1 MIIMLFYNEIAEEY
15 FNKTYQELQE
25 VFIKPIDS
33 VALMNLSN
41 LFAQCQEM
49 LLKIKEE
56 GYQIEQTNSRGSTT
70 FQINPTYRAYLSCL
84 SEMDK
89 LQSKLGL
96 NVKSRQLLKQ
106 KELELKT
113 EEDELFNDV

>member
-1 MIIMLFYNEIAEEY
+1 MMFYNDQAEQY
-15 FNKTYQELQE
+15 FNQTYEELQDI
-25 VFIKPIDS
+25 FIKPIDS

-41 LFAQCQEM
+41 LFAQSQELM
-49 LLKIKEE
+49 ENVRTE
-56 GYQIEQTNSRGSTT
+56 GYQIQQTNSRGSTT
-70 FQINPTYRAYLSCL
+70 YQINPNYRAYLSAL

-106 KELELKT
+106 KELELKS

>member
-1 MIIMLFYNEIAEEY
+1 MIFYNEKAEEY
-15 FNKTYQELQE
+15 FNQTFVELQE
-25 VFIKPIDS
+25 IFIKPIDS

-41 LFAQCQEM
+41 LFAQSQEM
-49 LLKIKEE
+49 LEKIKEE
-56 GYQIEQTNSRGSTT
+56 GYQISQTNSRGSQT
-70 FQINPTYRAYLSCL
+70 FQINPNYRAYLSAL
-84 SEMDK
+84 AEMDK

>member
-1 MIIMLFYNEIAEEY
+1 MMFYNENAEEY
-15 FNKTYQELQE
+15 FNQTYEELQE
-25 VFIKPIDS
+25 IFIKPIDS
-33 VALMNLSN
+33 VALMNLIII
-41 LFAQCQEM
+41 FQTQD
-49 LLKIKEE
+49 LLGKIKEE
-56 GYQIEQTNSRGSTT
+56 GYQIEQTNSRGTSTY
-70 FQINPTYRAYLSCL
+70 QINPNYRAYLSAL

-106 KELELKT
+106 KELELKS